1 MSQAVAN
8 TKQFAATTKGADLK
22 AALGGKSVPSSFT
35 NVYDRGTGELNKN
48 NPYRLREAKKRY
60 KAGKGEL
67 DVEATKAK
75 REKVAAQK
83 FGRYFDDPNLRSRQF
98 SDEAMTEAEGV
109 VKDFKKGPYA
119 EDAYNSDDA
128 PSEPIKV
135 KSERIS

>member
-1 MSQAVAN
+1 MSQSVAN
-8 TKQFAATTKGADLK
+8 AKQFAATTKGADVK
-22 AALGGKSVPSSFT
+22 AALGGKSVPNSFT
-35 NVYDRGTGELNKN
+35 NVYDRGTGELNPH

-98 SDEAMTEAEGV
+98 SDEAITEAEGV
-109 VKDFKKGPYA
+109 VRDFKKGPYA
-119 EDAYNSDDA
+119 DDADDA

-135 KSERIS
+135 KSERIF